1 MSGQVN
7 DEKKENKGHS
17 SMKHILMM
25 VFCCG
30 LPILLSAVIPF
41 LKIENTA
48 FRVTLISII
57 PFLCPLIMLPMMLKG
72 SKEGKSSCHDN
83 KKKQL

>member
-72 SKEGKSSCHDN
+72 FKRRQIILS
-83 KKKQL
+83 